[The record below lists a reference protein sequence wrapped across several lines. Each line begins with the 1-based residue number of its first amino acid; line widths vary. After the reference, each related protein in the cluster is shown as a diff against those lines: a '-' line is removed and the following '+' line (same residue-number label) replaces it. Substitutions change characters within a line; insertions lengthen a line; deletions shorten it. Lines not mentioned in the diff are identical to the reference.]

1 MESARMVMNEYLD
14 KKLRV
19 LNMHDEE
26 PKICLMVTE
35 KQKINIQFKSI
46 EDETRTIY
54 TNRARSNNFVTVQQL
69 SGQ

>member
-1 MESARMVMNEYLD
+1 MESARMVINEYLD
-14 KKLRV
+14 KRLRV

-46 EDETRTIY
+46 ENETRKIY
-54 TNRARSNNFVTVQQL
+54 TNRTRSNNFVTVQQL